1 MKQLSVF
8 VLLAVL
14 LYQLVGAYPVALWR
28 QHEFRQ
34 AAEGKRRAALPDAAL
49 VRVAVA
55 GPAQAKELAWHEA
68 GEFSYRGHLFDV
80 VRQQVRADST
90 IYFCWP
96 DRGEEHL
103 LAGLAEHVRAFAHPD
118 AGTRKSAQKML
129 DYLAKLYVLPAA
141 ESPRLTFRVF
151 AGRPLYGSFVA
162 VPCSRPAT
170 APFAPPRVLGQLPI
184 L

>member
-8 VLLAVL
+8 VLLAVF
-14 LYQLVGAYPVALWR
+14 LYQLVGVYPVALWR
-28 QHEFRQ
+28 QHEFRRV
-34 AAEGKRRAALPDAAL
+34 AESKRRAALPDAAL

-55 GPAQAKELAWHEA
+55 GPAQVTELAWHEEH
-68 GEFSYRGHLFDV
+68 EFSYRGHLFDV

-96 DRGEEHL
+96 DKGEEHL
-103 LAGLAEHVRAFAHPD
+103 LAGLAEHVREFAHPD

-141 ESPRLTFRVF
+141 EGLQAIFWSN
-151 AGRPLYGSFVA
+151 AGRPVYRAFAV

-170 APFAPPRVLGQLPI
+170 APFAPPRGRG
-184 L
+184 